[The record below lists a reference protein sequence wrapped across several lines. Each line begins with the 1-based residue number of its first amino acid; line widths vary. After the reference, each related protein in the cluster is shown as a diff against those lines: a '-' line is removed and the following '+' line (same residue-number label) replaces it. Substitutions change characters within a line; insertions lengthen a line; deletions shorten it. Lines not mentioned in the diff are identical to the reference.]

1 MEDTEFADRLASIRE
16 TRARLPEVV
25 RNRHATRRRRAVAG
39 HSARLLLIEAD
50 QPGAGLLA
58 TPGDAHGLADRG
70 ELLRR
75 LVIALAN
82 PRVDGVIGTADLLD
96 DLALLEV
103 VERKLLVGSMNHGG
117 TAGSPFVAGAFSGY
131 DAETIVASHLDGGR
145 LVVRID
151 PGDPRS
157 ESVVE
162 ACGRAV
168 TELSGATTMALVAPV
183 WYAREGDEAHEDR
196 SVSAVMRA
204 TTIAAG
210 LGARSGFTWLVLPA
224 IDGLASVTRAV
235 TLPAL
240 VHAEGDVADRLES
253 WREGLRAPGTRGIVL
268 SAASLFP
275 ADGDVEACVEAIAA
289 LVHGADDGHG
299 ARG

>member
-1 MEDTEFADRLASIRE
+1 MEDTEFADRLASLRE

-58 TPGDAHGLADRG
+58 TPGDAQGLADRG
-70 ELLRR
+70 EFLRR
-75 LVIALAN
+75 LVLALAH
-82 PRVDGVIGTADLLD
+82 PGVDGVIGTADVLD

-103 VERKLLVGSMNHGG
+103 VERKLLVGSLNTGG

-157 ESVVE
+157 ATVVE
-162 ACGRAV
+162 ASGRAV
-168 TELSGATTMALVAPV
+168 TELSGATTMALVAPL
-183 WYAREGDEAHEDR
+183 WCTRAGDDAHEDR
-196 SVSAVMRA
+196 SVESVRRA
-204 TTIAAG
+204 ATIAAG

-224 IDGLASVTRAV
+224 IEGLSAVTRAV
-235 TLPAL
+235 TLPVL
-240 VHAEGDVADRLES
+240 VHAEGEVADRLES
-253 WREGLRAPGTRGIVL
+253 WREALGAPGTRGIVL
-268 SAASLFP
+268 SGASLFP
-275 ADGDVEACVEAIAA
+275 ADGDVEGCVRAVAD
-289 LVHGADDGHG
+289 LVHGADDGRG